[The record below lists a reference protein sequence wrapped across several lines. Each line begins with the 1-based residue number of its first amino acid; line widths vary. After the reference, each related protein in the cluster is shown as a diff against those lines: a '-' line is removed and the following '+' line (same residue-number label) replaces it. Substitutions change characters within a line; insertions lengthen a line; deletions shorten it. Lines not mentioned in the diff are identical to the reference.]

1 MPRICY
7 QCEHENPSD
16 QPFCGQCGSPLV
28 LKDFIARQVT
38 DNVRNE
44 VRDRDILETESSIKV
59 FERAWGWVK
68 LLGGIW
74 TGIAVVIL
82 ALLGWKAIDFWT
94 AIDRAKVAVNS
105 SAAATQKAIE
115 TTSAH
120 SVKDI
125 QIASQNAIVANNSSV
140 QKASHLSS
148 DLEATAAKTKG
159 ELKMEAASVRE
170 EVSASQTQLD
180 AVKKLQPEFDT
191 MRGQLTKATTELA
204 AQQKVIS
211 NSEDFVRHVFST
223 HATYM
228 FTFPTFIQ
236 PTSIIVPAPAGVKN
250 SVVYMLLPVTP
261 MEGTI
266 QLQYKIF
273 LQPPNSYFHLHNLLI
288 FFWGDPPEN
297 LKQDTLSVSLFPD
310 TSDKELIKTITFKDG
325 RVFADGDPL
334 PKLGMPDPD
343 FKGSKWAPA
352 PKQ

>member
-1 MPRICY
+1 
-7 QCEHENPSD
+7 
-16 QPFCGQCGSPLV
+16 
-28 LKDFIARQVT
+28 
-38 DNVRNE
+38 
-44 VRDRDILETESSIKV
+44 
-59 FERAWGWVK
+59 
-68 LLGGIW
+68 
-74 TGIAVVIL
+74 
-82 ALLGWKAIDFWT
+82 
-94 AIDRAKVAVNS
+94 
-105 SAAATQKAIE
+105 
-115 TTSAH
+115 
-120 SVKDI
+120 
-125 QIASQNAIVANNSSV
+125 
-140 QKASHLSS
+140 
-148 DLEATAAKTKG
+148 
-159 ELKMEAASVRE
+159 
-170 EVSASQTQLD
+170 
-180 AVKKLQPEFDT
+180 

-310 TSDKELIKTITFKDG
+310 TSDKELIKNITFKDG
-325 RVFADGDPL
+325 RVFADGEPL

-343 FKGSKWAPA
+343 FKGSKWGSPHQTS
-352 PKQ
+352 KIVR